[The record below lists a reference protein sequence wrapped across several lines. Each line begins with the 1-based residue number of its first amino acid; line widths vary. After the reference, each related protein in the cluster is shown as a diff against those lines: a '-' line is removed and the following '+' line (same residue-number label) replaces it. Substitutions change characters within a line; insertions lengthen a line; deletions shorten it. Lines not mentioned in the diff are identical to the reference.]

1 VAGAGGNG
9 VLSSITG
16 EDVYYG
22 GGGGAGGSDRDYGT
36 YAPGTG
42 GLGGGGKGGKELHG
56 ANGVDG
62 LGGGG
67 GGAGYNGVI
76 AANGGNGGS
85 GTVILSFAAA
95 DLAIDPV
102 PSQVLAAGGACPE
115 PVVRLAGDSTVLT
128 KDVHYEVTYTD
139 NDALGTAL
147 MTVTGIGTY
156 AGKVGY
162 ATFLVV
168 ERYYAKPSVDVEGD
182 GLSWATAMS
191 VTNFFAKYGI
201 VNNPCEVWIAAG
213 TVSAQAF
220 SITNN
225 ASLII
230 RGGFAGTETSLDERA
245 EGALTVFDGENTAK
259 CLLKALTGE
268 NAELTLDRIKFY
280 RAKENGFI
288 KTGTGSLK
296 VVDCVIEG
304 NGKDVD
310 RIFGRGM
317 NVSGGG
323 VGSLIVSNCV
333 FKGNQVRGGI

>member
-1 VAGAGGNG
+1 MGAGGGGGGVLQLNGVNAVYKPNDTFSLTVGAGGVISASPGYRGTSGGKTSIEFGAYSGASVASVAGGGAGGAWINNSGLNGASGGGGCKTAAGGAGTDGLGYAGAAGIGDGKSGGGGGAGQVGSSADTAAKVAGAGGNG

-95 DLAIDPV
+95 DLAIDTV

-201 VNNPCEVWIAAG
+201 VNNPC
-213 TVSAQAF
+213 
-220 SITNN
+220 
-225 ASLII
+225 
-230 RGGFAGTETSLDERA
+230 
-245 EGALTVFDGENTAK
+245 
-259 CLLKALTGE
+259 
-268 NAELTLDRIKFY
+268 
-280 RAKENGFI
+280 
-288 KTGTGSLK
+288 
-296 VVDCVIEG
+296 
-304 NGKDVD
+304 
-310 RIFGRGM
+310 
-317 NVSGGG
+317 
-323 VGSLIVSNCV
+323 
-333 FKGNQVRGGI
+333 